1 MTHYDTLYSNGKRSV
16 CEMIVKKLFF
26 NMLSIGYIDT
36 NNTFWSYFTVK
47 QGGFGSLARKKD
59 DWPLFYQK
67 YPYPQSEFLDFL
79 VFFDKL
85 CESELKHLS

>member
-1 MTHYDTLYSNGKRSV
+1 MPLREKYEVPCPILTLYEAQLNDPTMIPCTSNGKRSV

-59 DWPLFYQK
+59 D
-67 YPYPQSEFLDFL
+67 
-79 VFFDKL
+79 
-85 CESELKHLS
+85 